1 MRTKVVL
8 LRWTNQ
14 SCSRLG
20 RNPGGGGRRSAR
32 LVIAPFPENGYCVL
46 FFAVVVLTVDVDLFF
61 WCWRTLRCV
70 GSVFNFLS
78 QKTFFL
84 LDWCCCFRSNDVKVS
99 EATFFKSENFGAKL
113 KKKTKRCWFFIVEFF
128 WPGKSADKWIV
139 SNLTLINPRVSSQR
153 WPSNC

>member
-1 MRTKVVL
+1 MRRKVVL

-46 FFAVVVLTVDVDLFF
+46 FFAVVVLTVYVDRFF
-61 WCWRTLRCV
+61 WLTNSSLRRLGFQFFV
-70 GSVFNFLS
+70 PKN
-78 QKTFFL
+78 FFL

-113 KKKTKRCWFFIVEFF
+113 KKKTKRCWIFIVEFF

-139 SNLTLINPRVSSQR
+139 SNLTLIDPRVSSQR
-153 WPSNC
+153 WSSNC